1 MRIQIFKSVL
11 LAFVHVMTHFDISV
25 TQAQVACPLNGKF
38 FEESGKCF
46 SLVNVP
52 MTQIEAYDFCK
63 TNGGIIPKIKSLKD
77 VVFVLNSLSPQINVI
92 WIGNTKENDES
103 SLIESFR

>member
-1 MRIQIFKSVL
+1 MRIQIFKRML
-11 LAFVHVMTHFDISV
+11 LAFLHVATHLNISI
-25 TQAQVACPLNGKF
+25 TKAQVVCPLNGKF

-46 SLVNVP
+46 SLVNIP

-92 WIGNTKENDES
+92 WIGNTKDNDES